1 MKKAALLI
9 IAVAAVG
16 CSRSKAP
23 DENAPA
29 NPDADIAIPES
40 LIGDRTTANPA
51 EVLVE
56 VSGKSLTRG
65 EAMRQVGLRLGGP
78 PPADMPAGR
87 QAIIRARVLSE
98 VVEQFIKRTLLL
110 AEADR
115 LNIQAT
121 QDEIEKGMAA
131 IKAGAPSNADPKGI
145 LAAGPA
151 GDDSLKNEVIVGVRV
166 EKLLASQLPQIDA
179 LTDDEVDAY
188 IEEHRDTLTHPE
200 KGLLPREQVK
210 ELMAAKARR
219 QAVASYVASLLQ
231 NAELRHSSSVTI
243 PKDWLK

>member
-29 NPDADIAIPES
+29 NADADISIPES
-40 LIGDRTTANPA
+40 LIGKRTIGNPA

-110 AEADR
+110 TEADR
-115 LNIQAT
+115 LNIRAT
-121 QDEIEKGMAA
+121 HEETQKGLATP
-131 IKAGAPSNADPKGI
+131 KAGGSAGAAP
-145 LAAGPA
+145 
-151 GDDSLKNEVIVGVRV
+151 
-166 EKLLASQLPQIDA
+166 
-179 LTDDEVDAY
+179 
-188 IEEHRDTLTHPE
+188 
-200 KGLLPREQVK
+200 
-210 ELMAAKARR
+210 
-219 QAVASYVASLLQ
+219 
-231 NAELRHSSSVTI
+231 
-243 PKDWLK
+243 